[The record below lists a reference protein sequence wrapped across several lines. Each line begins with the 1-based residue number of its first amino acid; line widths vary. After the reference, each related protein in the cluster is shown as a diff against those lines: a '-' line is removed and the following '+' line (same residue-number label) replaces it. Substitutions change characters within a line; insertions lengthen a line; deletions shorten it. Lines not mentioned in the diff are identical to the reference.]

1 MNVND
6 KIQSTFG
13 QAGDELAHSVDGGLA
28 ERVGIGPA
36 SVQVLPY
43 SKEFFENCTL
53 MSRGHKREIVCTCV
67 KVSAAAAETLFSL

>member
-43 SKEFFENCTL
+43 SKEFL
-53 MSRGHKREIVCTCV
+53 KI
-67 KVSAAAAETLFSL
+67 AP